1 MHRIATIAFGT
12 FTQLVRMKVFY
23 FLAIFVV
30 LAIAL
35 NFFRLPHT
43 MGPEAVAAEELRLW
57 KSGTIGLMKL
67 FAIIFSL
74 AATALLIPK
83 DLEDRILY
91 TILCKPVP
99 RLDYLIGKL
108 LGVLML
114 TFIALLAMDIL
125 MTAVLH
131 HRTGIVEAERVA
143 FLQGIED
150 YTEADIAIE
159 VAEVRKHG
167 PTTSLQ
173 FGILGIFL
181 EAAVIAAVA
190 LLISTFSSSTLFT
203 IISTIMV
210 YFIGFFMGQA
220 REYRL
225 QTTALGDSFLGKAA
239 VQLLSLIFPDLSIF
253 GLADAAI
260 AGTVIPALVALK
272 VCGLALAYLVT
283 YTLVSWFVFADK
295 EF

>member
-1 MHRIATIAFGT
+1 MHRILTIASGT

-23 FLAIFVV
+23 FLVIFVV
-30 LAIAL
+30 LAIGL
-35 NFFRLPHT
+35 NFFRLPHHV
-43 MGPEAVAAEELRLW
+43 GPEAVAEQELRLW

-74 AATALLIPK
+74 AATALLIPR
-83 DLEDRILY
+83 DLEDRTLY

-114 TFIALLAMDIL
+114 TFVALLAMDLL
-125 MTAVLH
+125 MSAVLH
-131 HRTGIVEAERVA
+131 HRTGIVEAEQVIS
-143 FLQGIED
+143 LKSLGYSD
-150 YTEADIAIE
+150 ADIAIE
-159 VAEVRKHG
+159 IADVRRHG
-167 PTTSLQ
+167 ATWSLQ

-181 EAAVIAAVA
+181 EASVVAAVA

-203 IISTIMV
+203 IISTMMV

-220 REYRL
+220 REYWME
-225 QTTALGDSFLGKAA
+225 TTAIGDSFIGKAA
-239 VQLLSLIFPDLSIF
+239 IQLLALIFPDLSLF

-260 AGTVIPALVALK
+260 SGTFIPSLTALK
-272 VCGLALAYLVT
+272 VTGIAFAYIAT

>member
-1 MHRIATIAFGT
+1 MHRILTIASGT

-43 MGPEAVAAEELRLW
+43 MGPEAVAEEELRVW

-67 FAIIFSL
+67 FAIVFSL
-74 AATALLIPK
+74 SATALLIPR
-83 DLEDRILY
+83 DVEDRILY

-99 RLDYLIGKL
+99 RLDYLLGKL

-114 TFIALLAMDIL
+114 TFVALLAMNLL
-125 MTAVLH
+125 MTAVLQ
-131 HRTGIVEAERVA
+131 HRTNIVEAEQVA
-143 FLQGIED
+143 LLKSLD
-150 YTEADIAIE
+150 RSEADIAIE
-159 VAEVRKHG
+159 VAQVRRQG
-167 PTTSLQ
+167 PTLSLQ
-173 FGILGIFL
+173 FGVLGIFL
-181 EAAVIAAVA
+181 EAAVIAAIA

-203 IISTIMV
+203 IISSLMI
-210 YFIGFFMGQA
+210 YFIGFFLGQA
-220 REYRL
+220 RDFWL
-225 QTTALGDSFLGKAA
+225 QTTEIGQSFLGKASL
-239 VQLLSLIFPDLSIF
+239 QLLSLILPDLSIF

-260 AGTVIPALVALK
+260 AGTEIPVLVMLK
-272 VCGLALAYLVT
+272 VIGLAAAYIVT

>member
-1 MHRIATIAFGT
+1 MHRILTIASGT

-23 FLAIFVV
+23 FLAIFVI
-30 LAIAL
+30 LAIGL
-35 NFFRLPHT
+35 NFFRLPHHV
-43 MGPEAVAAEELRLW
+43 GPEAVAEQELRLW

-74 AATALLIPK
+74 AATALLIPR
-83 DLEDRILY
+83 DLEDRTLY

-99 RLDYLIGKL
+99 RIDYLIGKL

-114 TFIALLAMDIL
+114 TFVALLAMDLL
-125 MTAVLH
+125 MSAVLH
-131 HRTGIVEAERVA
+131 HRASIVEAEQVISLRS
-143 FLQGIED
+143 LG
-150 YTEADIAIE
+150 YSEADIAIE
-159 VAEVRKHG
+159 IQDVQRHG
-167 PTTSLQ
+167 LTWSLQ

-181 EAAVIAAVA
+181 EASVVAAVA

-203 IISTIMV
+203 IISTMMV

-220 REYRL
+220 REYWTE
-225 QTTALGDSFLGKAA
+225 TTAIGDSFIGKAA
-239 VQLLSLIFPDLSIF
+239 IQLLALIFPDLSLF

-260 AGTVIPALVALK
+260 SGTFIPSLTALK
-272 VCGLALAYLVT
+272 ITGIALAYIAT

>member
-1 MHRIATIAFGT
+1 MHRIITIASGT

-74 AATALLIPK
+74 AATALLIPR

-108 LGVLML
+108 LGVLLL
-114 TFIALLAMDIL
+114 TFVALLAMDLL
-125 MTAVLH
+125 MTGVLQY
-131 HRTGIVEAERVA
+131 RTGVVEAERVA
-143 FLQGIED
+143 FLESRG
-150 YTEADIAIE
+150 YTKADIALE
-159 VAEVRKHG
+159 VAEVRRHG
-167 PTTSLQ
+167 PTLSLQ

-203 IISTIMV
+203 IISTILV

-220 REYRL
+220 REYWME
-225 QTTALGDSFLGKAA
+225 TTALGESFIGKAA
-239 VQLLSLIFPDLSIF
+239 VQLLSLVFPDLSIF

-260 AGTVIPALVALK
+260 AGTFIPVLTAVKVAA
-272 VCGLALAYLVT
+272 LALAYLTT

>member
-1 MHRIATIAFGT
+1 MQRIATIALGT

-43 MGPEAVAAEELRLW
+43 NGPEAVAAEELRLW

-74 AATALLIPK
+74 AATALLIPR

-114 TFIALLAMDIL
+114 TFLALLAMDLL

-131 HRTGIVEAERVA
+131 HRTGIIEAERIA
-143 FLQGIED
+143 FLQNLG
-150 YTEADIAIE
+150 YPEADIATE
-159 VAEVRKHG
+159 VAEVRRHG
-167 PTTSLQ
+167 PTLSLQ

-220 REYRL
+220 REFWL
-225 QTTALGDSFLGKAA
+225 ESTAIGESFAGKAA
-239 VQLLSLIFPDLSIF
+239 LQLLSLIFPDLSIF
-253 GLADAAI
+253 SLTDAAI
-260 AGTVIPALVALK
+260 AGTFIPSLTALK

>member
-1 MHRIATIAFGT
+1 MHRIATIALGT

-43 MGPEAVAAEELRLW
+43 VGPESVGAEELRLW

-74 AATALLIPK
+74 ASTALLIPR

-114 TFIALLAMDIL
+114 TFTALLFMDIL
-125 MTAVLH
+125 MTGVLH
-131 HRTGIVEAERVA
+131 YRTDVVVAERVA
-143 FLQGIED
+143 YLESLD
-150 YTEADIAIE
+150 YSQADIALE
-159 VAEVRKHG
+159 VAEVKIHG
-167 PTTSLQ
+167 PTISLQ
-173 FGILGIFL
+173 FGILSIFL
-181 EAAVIAAVA
+181 ESAIIAAVA
-190 LLISTFSSSTLFT
+190 LLISTFSTSTLFT
-203 IISTIMV
+203 IISTTMV

-220 REYRL
+220 REFWL
-225 QTTALGDSFLGKAA
+225 STTALGESFLGKAA
-239 VQLLSLIFPDLSIF
+239 IQLVSLIFPNVSLFSLTDL
-253 GLADAAI
+253 AI
-260 AGTVIPALVALK
+260 AGTIIPALTVLK
-272 VCGLALAYLVT
+272 VCALALTYIVT
-283 YTLVSWFVFADK
+283 YVLVSWFVFADK

>member
-1 MHRIATIAFGT
+1 
-12 FTQLVRMKVFY
+12 
-23 FLAIFVV
+23 
-30 LAIAL
+30 
-35 NFFRLPHT
+35 

-114 TFIALLAMDIL
+114 TFVALLAMDIL
-125 MTAVLH
+125 MTTVLH
-131 HRTGIVEAERVA
+131 HRTNIVEAERVA
-143 FLQGIED
+143 FLQGRD
-150 YTEADIAIE
+150 FSEADIAIE

-167 PTTSLQ
+167 PTLSLQ

-220 REYRL
+220 REYWL
-225 QTTALGDSFLGKAA
+225 QTTALGESFLGKAA

-260 AGTVIPALVALK
+260 AGAFIPVLVALK

>member
-1 MHRIATIAFGT
+1 MHRILTIASGT

-30 LAIAL
+30 LAIGL
-35 NFFRLPHT
+35 NFFRLPHHV
-43 MGPEAVAAEELRLW
+43 GPEAVAEQELRLW

-74 AATALLIPK
+74 AATALLIPR
-83 DLEDRILY
+83 DLEDRTLY

-114 TFIALLAMDIL
+114 TFVALLAMDLL
-125 MTAVLH
+125 MSAVLH
-131 HRTGIVEAERVA
+131 HRAGLVEAEQVLALRS
-143 FLQGIED
+143 LG
-150 YTEADIAIE
+150 YSEADIAIE
-159 VAEVRKHG
+159 LKDVQRHG
-167 PTTSLQ
+167 LTWSLQ

-181 EAAVIAAVA
+181 EAAVVASVA

-203 IISTIMV
+203 IISTMMV

-220 REYRL
+220 REYWME
-225 QTTALGDSFLGKAA
+225 TTAIGDSFLGKAA
-239 VQLLSLIFPDLSIF
+239 LQLLALVFPDLSLF

-260 AGTVIPALVALK
+260 SGTFIPSLTALK
-272 VCGLALAYLVT
+272 VTGIALAYVVT

>member
-43 MGPEAVAAEELRLW
+43 QGPEAIASEELRLW

-74 AATALLIPK
+74 AATALLIPR

-114 TFIALLAMDIL
+114 TFVALLAMDLL

-143 FLQGIED
+143 FLQSRS
-150 YTEADIAIE
+150 YSEADIAIE
-159 VAEVRKHG
+159 VAEVRRHG
-167 PTTSLQ
+167 PTLSLQ

-220 REYRL
+220 REYWMA
-225 QTTALGDSFLGKAA
+225 TTSLGDSFMGKAA
-239 VQLLSLIFPDLSIF
+239 VQLLSLVFPDLSIF

-260 AGTVIPALVALK
+260 AGTVIPALTALK

-283 YTLVSWFVFADK
+283 YTLTSWFVFADK

>member
-1 MHRIATIAFGT
+1 MHRIVTIALGT

-74 AATALLIPK
+74 SATALLIPR

-114 TFIALLAMDIL
+114 TFVALAIHGYPDDGGVDPSHRHRGGGAGRVSRKHQLLAGR
-125 MTAVLH
+125 
-131 HRTGIVEAERVA
+131 HRDRGGRGPQA
-143 FLQGIED
+143 
-150 YTEADIAIE
+150 
-159 VAEVRKHG
+159 HG
-167 PTTSLQ
+167 PTLSLQ

-181 EAAVIAAVA
+181 EASVIAAVA

-203 IISTIMV
+203 IISTILV

-220 REYRL
+220 REFWL
-225 QTTALGDSFLGKAA
+225 ETTALGESFVGKAA
-239 VQLLSLIFPDLSIF
+239 LQLLSLIFPDLSLF

-260 AGTVIPALVALK
+260 AGTYIPAFTALK

>member
-1 MHRIATIAFGT
+1 MHRITTIAFGT

-74 AATALLIPK
+74 SATALLIPR

-114 TFIALLAMDIL
+114 TFVALLAMDLL
-125 MTAVLH
+125 MTAGLQV
-131 HRTGIVEAERVA
+131 RTNQVEAERVA
-143 FLQGIED
+143 FLEGHN
-150 YTEADIAIE
+150 YSKADIAIE
-159 VAEVRKHG
+159 VAEVKKHG
-167 PTTSLQ
+167 PTLSLQ
-173 FGILGIFL
+173 FGVLSIFL
-181 EAAVIAAVA
+181 EAAVISGVA

-203 IISTIMV
+203 IISTMMV

-220 REYRL
+220 REYWME
-225 QTTALGDSFLGKAA
+225 TTALGDSFLGQAA
-239 VQLLSLIFPDLSIF
+239 VQLLSMVFPDLSIF

-260 AGTVIPALVALK
+260 SGLTIPALAALK
-272 VCGLALAYLVT
+272 VSGLALAYLVT